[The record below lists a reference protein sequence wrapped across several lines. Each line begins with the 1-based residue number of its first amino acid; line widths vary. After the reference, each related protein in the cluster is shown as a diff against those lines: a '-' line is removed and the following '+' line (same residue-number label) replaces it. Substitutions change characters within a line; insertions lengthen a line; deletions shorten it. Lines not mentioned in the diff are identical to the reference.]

1 MWPSPHPSCAE
12 QGCGRR
18 RLQASQLALAGK
30 VWSIMYKHTRTTAWT
45 LWIFWWLLS
54 GISSPEQMYSTQGW
68 EMEWMCGVLD
78 HIFKC
83 SNGLCTTL
91 LRFHSSQTAVGAGGT
106 SVEAFSSLL
115 TGSSLL
121 HTASSMALGKAV
133 AIIKLTMQHVLFE
146 RLTNIGEESFGRV
159 FEHSCL
165 CLQIYKYILY
175 ISSWTTNKLTVKLTV
190 SCN

>member
-1 MWPSPHPSCAE
+1 MWLSPHPSCAE

-30 VWSIMYKHTRTTAWT
+30 VWSIMYKHTRRTAWA
-45 LWIFWWLLS
+45 LWIFWWPLT
-54 GISSPEQMYSTQGW
+54 GISSPEQMYRTQGW

-78 HIFKC
+78 HILKC
-83 SNGLCTTL
+83 SNRLCTAL

-133 AIIKLTMQHVLFE
+133 DIIKLTIQHVLFE
-146 RLTNIGEESFGRV
+146 RLTNIKGGKFWKG
-159 FEHSCL
+159 F
-165 CLQIYKYILY
+165 
-175 ISSWTTNKLTVKLTV
+175 WTQLFMFTNI
-190 SCN
+190 